1 MKHSSRERLVVQP
14 IIASKVIAMLASPSP
29 DADLGR
35 VVEADPALC
44 AAVLRAANA
53 THLGHARRIGS
64 VRQAMVMLG
73 SDVTT
78 ALAAARAA
86 DLAFDENPV
95 LAPAWFWPHS
105 LATAAAAASLAR
117 HGGTSVENAYTAGLL
132 HDIGVLTGDGDADD
146 DHAHRGADLLER
158 WNIPEALVSAVRH
171 HHDKPDAIIDLLDR
185 LVQAAQTFAAE
196 AGAGD
201 GKTPLSVNEALRLS
215 GVTGV
220 RPSIIVGDVQRDL
233 ARLASL
239 ESW

>member
-1 MKHSSRERLVVQP
+1 MKHSGRERLVVQP
-14 IIASKVIAMLASPSP
+14 IIASKVIAALAASSA
-29 DADLGR
+29 DVDLGR
-35 VVEADPALC
+35 IVEADPALC

-73 SDVTT
+73 SDATT

-86 DLAFDENPV
+86 DLAFDDNPV

-117 HGGTSVENAYTAGLL
+117 HGGTSVEVAYAAGLL
-132 HDIGVLTGDGDADD
+132 HDIGVLLGEGSADD
-146 DHAHRGADLLER
+146 EHAHHGADLLER
-158 WNIPEALVSAVRH
+158 WNLPETLVAAVRH

-185 LVQAAQTFAAE
+185 LVLAAQSFAAE
-196 AGAGD
+196 AGASD
-201 GKTPLSVNEALRLS
+201 GRPALPVNEAMRLA

-220 RPSIIVGDVQRDL
+220 RASVIVAEVQREL
-233 ARLASL
+233 GRLATL